1 MPLINEFGNQ
11 VVMVLYTKK
20 QHVKLY
26 DSAFVN
32 PVLVSEQIKNGE
44 GIFSGLGSL
53 ITSGVNFATANKDLI
68 QAGIQSTGS
77 IIQAGKNINDAVNST
92 RKVNAEIDALK
103 KVRKHIEAL
112 NREPVVSNNSSTRV
126 VPTPL
131 LSQDQEKAL
140 KESLKSIPKPRGKG
154 FRIY

>member
-1 MPLINEFGNQ
+1 MPLINEFQSGGDG
-11 VVMVLYTKK
+11 LYTTK
-20 QHVKLY
+20 QHAKLY

-32 PVLVSEQIKNGE
+32 PMIVSEQIKSGD

-53 ITSGVNFATANKDLI
+53 FTSGVNFATANKDLI

-77 IIQAGKNINDAVNST
+77 IIQAGKNINDAVNSM
-92 RKVNAEIDALK
+92 RKVNAEVDAEVDALK
-103 KVRKHIEAL
+103 KVKKHIEAL
-112 NREPVVSNNSSTRV
+112 KKEPTS
-126 VPTPL
+126 L
-131 LSQDQEKAL
+131 LSQDQEKAI

>member
-1 MPLINEFGNQ
+1 MINEFQLGGDG
-11 VVMVLYTKK
+11 LYTTK

-32 PVLVSEQIKNGE
+32 PMVVSEQIKSDD

-77 IIQAGKNINDAVNST
+77 IIQAGKNINDAINST
-92 RKVNAEIDALK
+92 RNVNAQVDAFK
-103 KVRKHIEAL
+103 KIRKTNI
-112 NREPVVSNNSSTRV
+112 VKQGNSTS
-126 VPTPL
+126 
-131 LSQDQEKAL
+131 KAA
-140 KESLKSIPKPRGKG
+140 
-154 FRIY
+154 

>member
-1 MPLINEFGNQ
+1 MPLINEFHSGGDG
-11 VVMVLYTKK
+11 LYTTK

-32 PVLVSEQIKNGE
+32 PMIKSGD

-53 ITSGVNFATANKDLI
+53 FTSVVNFATANKDLT
-68 QAGIQSTGS
+68 QAGIQLTGS

-92 RKVNAEIDALK
+92 RKVNAEVDALK
-103 KVRKHIEAL
+103 KIRKHREAL
-112 NREPVVSNNSSTRV
+112 KKEPTMVASTS
-126 VPTPL
+126 L
-131 LSQDQEKAL
+131 LSQGQEKAI

-154 FRIY
+154 FHIY

>member
-1 MPLINEFGNQ
+1 MPLINVFGNGL
-11 VVMVLYTKK
+11 VYTKK
-20 QHVKLY
+20 QRIKLY
-26 DSAFVN
+26 DSALVN
-32 PVLVSEQIKNGE
+32 PMIVSEQIKTGE

-77 IIQAGKNINDAVNST
+77 IIQAGKNINDAANST
-92 RKVNAEIDALK
+92 RKANAEIDAFK

-112 NREPVVSNNSSTRV
+112 SRESVVSNNSSPST
-126 VPTPL
+126 T
-131 LSQDQEKAL
+131 LSQDQEKAV
-140 KESLKSIPKPRGKG
+140 KESFKSIPKPRGKG

>member
-1 MPLINEFGNQ
+1 MSLINEFQSGGDG
-11 VVMVLYTKK
+11 LYTTK

-32 PVLVSEQIKNGE
+32 PMIVSEQIKSGD
-44 GIFSGLGSL
+44 GIFSGLGSMF
-53 ITSGVNFATANKDLI
+53 TSGVNFATANKDLI
-68 QAGIQSTGS
+68 QAGIQSAGS
-77 IIQAGKNINDAVNST
+77 IIQAGKNINGAVNSM
-92 RKVNAEIDALK
+92 RKVNAEVDALK

-112 NREPVVSNNSSTRV
+112 KKEPTTVASTS
-126 VPTPL
+126 L
-131 LSQDQEKAL
+131 LSQDQEKAI

>member
-1 MPLINEFGNQ
+1 MPLINEFQWGGDG
-11 VVMVLYTKK
+11 LYTTK

-32 PVLVSEQIKNGE
+32 PMIVSEQIKSGD

-53 ITSGVNFATANKDLI
+53 FTSGVNFATANKDLI
-68 QAGIQSTGS
+68 QAGIQSAGS

-92 RKVNAEIDALK
+92 RKVNAEVDALK

-112 NREPVVSNNSSTRV
+112 KKEPTS
-126 VPTPL
+126 L
-131 LSQDQEKAL
+131 LSQDQEKAI

-154 FRIY
+154 FCIY